1 MTSLKILAGVVCLS
15 MCAFA
20 DDNGKGNGNG
30 DSKPGDT
37 DGGKVIHEINGHGNG
52 NAGVRQARTNPIL
65 YHGGPIMTGTT
76 NVYYIWYGSWT
87 PGDQMILTQ
96 LASNIGGSPWFNINT
111 TYYNSTSTFVTN
123 SVHYAGSTTDNYSQG
138 KNLSDAAVQAIVSTA
153 INSPN
158 GLPKDTNGVYF
169 VLTSADVNETS
180 GFCTQYCGWHTRGT
194 IAGSDIKYAFIGNAA
209 RCPSACAA
217 QTTSPNGS
225 LGPDAMASIIGHE
238 LSESVTDPDLN
249 AWFDRSGQ
257 ENADKCAWTFGTV
270 QRASNG
276 SFYNV
281 TLGVGL
287 QYLIQQNWVQV
298 TNGGFCA
305 MSH

>member
-1 MTSLKILAGVVCLS
+1 MTSLKMLAGIVCLS

-20 DDNGKGNGNG
+20 DDNGNGNGNG
-30 DSKPGDT
+30 KAGDN

-52 NAGVRQARTNPIL
+52 NAGIRQARTNPIL

-76 NVYYIWYGSWT
+76 NVYYIWYGTWT
-87 PGDQMILTQ
+87 NSDQLILTN
-96 LASNIGGSPWFNINT
+96 LASNLTGSPWFNINT
-111 TYYNSTSTFVTN
+111 TYSNSAGATVTN

-138 KNLSDAAVQAIVSTA
+138 KNLTDAAVQAIVSTA
-153 INSPN
+153 ISG

-180 GFCTQYCGWHTRGT
+180 GFCTQYCGWHTNGT

-209 RCPSACAA
+209 RCPSACSA

-225 LGPDAMASIIGHE
+225 VGADAMASIIGHE

-276 SFYNV
+276 SFYNI
-281 TLGVGL
+281 TLGSK
-287 QYLIQQNWVQV
+287 QYLIQQNWVQQP
-298 TNGGFCA
+298 NAGFCA